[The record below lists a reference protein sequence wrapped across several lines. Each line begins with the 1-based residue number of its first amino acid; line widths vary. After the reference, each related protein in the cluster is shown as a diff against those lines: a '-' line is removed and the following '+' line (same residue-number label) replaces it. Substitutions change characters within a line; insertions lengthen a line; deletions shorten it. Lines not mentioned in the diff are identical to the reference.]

1 MDGFALWP
9 FIGRFGGAR
18 REAAAFFSIKRMNE
32 IFWKCF
38 QLGRVFQLPP
48 LSEENEIT
56 FSRRRHN
63 YTIGGINDGAC
74 ELCAAFSHCSFPLS
88 SLMAIKCYSLEK
100 EKKQGKYFDNDLQ
113 GKSHRGDLWGSS
125 PLSHVMWFPLM
136 EDRFPESDRVLP
148 GGLEWISPP
157 GGT

>member
-1 MDGFALWP
+1 MDLHFGHSSAALAVLVERPP
-9 FIGRFGGAR
+9 F
-18 REAAAFFSIKRMNE
+18 FFSIKRMNE

-100 EKKQGKYFDNDLQ
+100 KTRKIF
-113 GKSHRGDLWGSS
+113 
-125 PLSHVMWFPLM
+125 
-136 EDRFPESDRVLP
+136 
-148 GGLEWISPP
+148 
-157 GGT
+157 